1 MKKVW
6 VSGLIALALIIG
18 TAVYSYNQ
26 RQKFKKLKT
35 HVGRVIASSVKAPS
49 VELSESPNIKISVD
63 SFESNE
69 DIQDNDI
76 NTSATLDEECCAEE
90 DLATVY
96 DMLDEYIYGSESILG
111 EHDSKKE
118 KLPPYAW
125 LRSNLTE
132 NYGYSPDIDL
142 YIDLLRKQR
151 DEESMSFDQLLTYAR
166 LNARYN
172 PSADSRRLRALLE
185 DFDKKNIIGFDMEY
199 LPPGAVASPY

>member
-1 MKKVW
+1 MKKVL
-6 VSGLIALALIIG
+6 VAGLIALALIVG

-35 HVGRVIASSVKAPS
+35 HVGEVITPLAIAPS
-49 VELSESPNIKISVD
+49 VVLSESPNIKASIAD
-63 SFESNE
+63 FES
-69 DIQDNDI
+69 IQDNDI
-76 NTSATLDEECCAEE
+76 AISATLDEECCAEE

-96 DMLDEYIYGSESILG
+96 DLLDEYTYGSESMLG
-111 EHDSKKE
+111 ENDSKKE
-118 KLPPYAW
+118 KLPPYVW

-151 DEESMSFDQLLTYAR
+151 DEESMSFDQLLTYTR

-172 PSADSRRLRALLE
+172 PSAESRRLRALLE
-185 DFDKKNIIGFDMEY
+185 GFDKQNIVGFDMEY
-199 LPPGAVASPY
+199 LPPRAVASPY